1 MSLSEYRE
9 IPPGAAYPHVPDD
22 QLAGSF
28 VIKLRFFLQGRKYG
42 RRVLLDGETQGGG
55 YGYEVAGEIAQHDAN
70 QVGTIVEFELTTYSR
85 TTMPN
90 GKPAA
95 AAVTSWE
102 AVIPRKSWPYR
113 PLPAD
118 FSRHVVEAL
127 AAGNS
132 EEWRTA
138 TLDAWQKGSRDL
150 WLVDE
155 DGATTRP
162 PWLGSTPYPGNP
174 SDPTSDAWRF
184 GVDRTLTDEQHE
196 ELREALAAGIEADSG
211 TGGRYAHCWDA
222 VAGEDEP
229 VPFVPVHE
237 PKPPVGRDALA
248 EPPTA
253 RPNPFDVPVGEPK
266 PAIAQPDPSDVP
278 VNVDALGEPVIMGN
292 TLYLGVGETLSIPL
306 SDGRKMHIAVV
317 ADGELQHNTVEGGD
331 QSVIMPAGSSFSIG
345 SGEDADDELGIVAGT
360 TAAAAKEGWRAW
372 LTGEADQP
380 Y

>member
-9 IPPGAAYPHVPDD
+9 IAPGAAYPHVPDD

-127 AAGNS
+127 A
-132 EEWRTA
+132 
-138 TLDAWQKGSRDL
+138 L
-150 WLVDE
+150 
-155 DGATTRP
+155 
-162 PWLGSTPYPGNP
+162 GNP
-174 SDPTSDAWRF
+174 ADPTSDAWRF
-184 GVDRTLTDEQHE
+184 GVDRVLTDEQHE
-196 ELREALAAGIEADSG
+196 ELREALAAGTEADSG

-248 EPPTA
+248 EPPWL
-253 RPNPFDVPVGEPK
+253 G
-266 PAIAQPDPSDVP
+266 
-278 VNVDALGEPVIMGN
+278 NVV
-292 TLYLGVGETLSIPL
+292 YLGVGETTTINLPSGGTMHVAVV
-306 SDGRKMHIAVV
+306 SDG
-317 ADGELQHNTVEGGD
+317 DFQHNTVDGGD
-331 QSVIMPAGSSFSIG
+331 ESVIMPPGDHLVIG
-345 SGEDADDELGIVAGT
+345 SQEDDDEELHVVSGT
-360 TAAAAKEGWRAW
+360 TAAEAKLAWRDW
-372 LTGEADQP
+372 LIELDAQPGESP
-380 Y
+380 F